1 MRSYSLLVALSL
13 ICSLSLA
20 TPMPSGADQGG
31 RVAKR
36 AAKEATKD
44 AAGDAAKGAVK
55 KAVSP
60 DAVDLNTASTE
71 QLTKLGLD
79 EATQKKLV
87 DGRPYS
93 GLDDVPRR
101 RRGLFD
107 QIGEATGGVRTTGRP
122 CGRPVLIHHG
132 ERHQLRRRSRHR
144 RAPRAARPR
153 PIKASE
159 AGSGT
164 ST

>member
-1 MRSYSLLVALSL
+1 MRRYSLFLALAL
-13 ICSLSLA
+13 IGWLPLA
-20 TPMPSGADQGG
+20 TATPSSADQSG

-44 AAGDAAKGAVK
+44 AAGDAAKDATKGAVK
-55 KAVSP
+55 KAAAP

-93 GLDDVPRR
+93 GLDDAK
-101 RRGLFD
+101 LK
-107 QIGEATGGVRTTGRP
+107 EAVSGDVMKKLEGKVVVK
-122 CGRPVLIHHG
+122 PV
-132 ERHQLRRRSRHR
+132 
-144 RAPRAARPR
+144 A
-153 PIKASE
+153 K
-159 AGSGT
+159 
-164 ST
+164 